1 MIFLYIRTTI
11 DRFIPIPA
19 TIHRMQV
26 AWRKFSKIGSA
37 YLWSILLWGCFV
49 PVMASQEKDRLSEA
63 GLVYKRS

>member
-1 MIFLYIRTTI
+1 MIFLHIRTTI
-11 DRFIPIPA
+11 DRFIPIAA
-19 TIHRMQV
+19 TIHRIQV
-26 AWRKFSKIGSA
+26 AWRKFSKTGSA